1 MAAFGG
7 RRKHEKHKKK
17 LEESQENQRTGV
29 NKKKTA
35 SRPSLEARDHMK
47 LKYHSVG
54 SFNHKP
60 SQGLDVK
67 SPTPGDYFSRGPDFV
82 YCN

>member
-1 MAAFGG
+1 MDVA
-7 RRKHEKHKKK
+7 
-17 LEESQENQRTGV
+17 TGV

-35 SRPSLEARDHMK
+35 SRPILEACDHMK

-60 SQGLDVK
+60 SQGLDVN
-67 SPTPGDYFSRGPDFV
+67 SPTPGDYSAVDSNLCLIIKV
-82 YCN
+82 NE

>member
-1 MAAFGG
+1 MDVA
-7 RRKHEKHKKK
+7 
-17 LEESQENQRTGV
+17 TGV

-35 SRPSLEARDHMK
+35 SRPILEARDHMK

-54 SFNHKP
+54 SFNQKP

-67 SPTPGDYFSRGPDFV
+67 SPTPGDYFHRGLEFV
-82 YCN
+82 LDN